1 MFICLFTYLFIQR
14 EKSIEE
20 SKIKTKQHETNSKY
34 NNDEDVNAKEFE
46 LKNKDACKLKEINVN
61 QRKLTL
67 YAFYV

>member
-34 NNDEDVNAKEFE
+34 NNDEDVNVKEFE